1 MPETTVAVLGTGTMG
16 AAIARNLREAS
27 FGLRV
32 WNRTRERAEPLAHGG
47 ADLCDTP
54 AEAARGAD
62 FVLTALADAD
72 SVAETMDAD
81 GTLVAMD
88 GGGVWLQTA
97 TVGVTAAEELAALAE
112 QHRVAY
118 VDAPVLGTK
127 EPAEQGELV
136 ILASGAEELRERCAP
151 VFEAIGKQ
159 TIWVGPAGSGS
170 RLKMV
175 VNNWLLAVTEAAA
188 ESLALAEGLGL
199 DPNLFLETM
208 RGGAIDTP
216 YLHVKGEKILKRS
229 LEPSFKLS
237 LAAKD
242 AGLVLDA
249 GRLANVEL
257 ALARAVR
264 GKMAEAVEL
273 GHGDE
278 DMAATYF
285 ASAPA

>member
-1 MPETTVAVLGTGTMG
+1 
-16 AAIARNLREAS
+16 
-27 FGLRV
+27 
-32 WNRTRERAEPLAHGG
+32 
-47 ADLCDTP
+47 
-54 AEAARGAD
+54 
-62 FVLTALADAD
+62 
-72 SVAETMDAD
+72 MDAD

-97 TVGVTAAEELAALAE
+97 TVGVTAAEELAGLAE